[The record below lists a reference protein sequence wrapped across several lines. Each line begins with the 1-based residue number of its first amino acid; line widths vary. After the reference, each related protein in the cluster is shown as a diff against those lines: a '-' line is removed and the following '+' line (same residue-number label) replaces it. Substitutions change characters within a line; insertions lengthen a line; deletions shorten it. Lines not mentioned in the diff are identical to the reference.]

1 MRLCWDTSLSK
12 GSKPRPGNHDKWS
25 KGWERI
31 FNKKKTKDITKLKNV
46 WEERSVKKWLSCNN
60 SYPRDYFPTKQK
72 AYKVTRLDICKECY
86 KK

>member
-1 MRLCWDTSLSK
+1 MTKWHGGK
-12 GSKPRPGNHDKWS
+12 GSKQRPTNKNKWS
-25 KGWERI
+25 KGWDKI
-31 FNKKKTKDITKLKNV
+31 FKKKTTDITKLKNV
-46 WEERSVKKWLSCNN
+46 WEETSTKKCLSCNN